1 MSENQT
7 IELRSYYPDKTHDI
21 SSSRI
26 PLVKREEDDRINNI
40 QLKIE
45 KEFRKFSSI
54 SNLRKIIVYIY
65 KCLLVEVIVTVFH
78 AYQLLIAV
86 MDILNIGLS
95 LLYLITYVVN
105 KNVKKVER
113 PGLSQDE
120 VDEIRQAFDLFDT
133 NGTGRI
139 DPKELKAAMQSLGFD
154 TKNPTIFQLIADLD
168 TPEAAKKGGIE
179 FEAFVEAINNKL
191 GDKETKDGIRRIFDL
206 FIDDP
211 NSETITLA
219 SLRRIARE
227 LGEQMSNEELKDML
241 ERASSNGTE
250 LSFEEFYDIMTK
262 KSFP

>member
-1 MSENQT
+1 MSKQNTKVVSKTQT
-7 IELRSYYPDKTHDI
+7 
-21 SSSRI
+21 
-26 PLVKREEDDRINNI
+26 
-40 QLKIE
+40 
-45 KEFRKFSSI
+45 
-54 SNLRKIIVYIY
+54 
-65 KCLLVEVIVTVFH
+65 
-78 AYQLLIAV
+78 
-86 MDILNIGLS
+86 
-95 LLYLITYVVN
+95 
-105 KNVKKVER
+105 KKVER

-133 NGTGRI
+133 NGTGKI

-154 TKNPTIFQLIADLD
+154 TKNPTIFQLIAELD
-168 TPEAAKKGGIE
+168 TADAAKKGGID
-179 FEAFVEAINNKL
+179 FDSFVEAINNKL
-191 GDKETKDGIRRIFDL
+191 GDKESKDGIRRIFDL

-211 NSETITLA
+211 QSDTITLA